1 MKPKNKMNA
10 IFRRSG
16 SCAALALLTVLLA
29 GSETTNAAAPLL
41 KRAFGPRTTAPV
53 YVANASAAVEG
64 EPLGTPVGAPT
75 KDASGANEAA
85 VSQFAV
91 VSSVVYPVGR
101 REVSWRDARG
111 TRLSALVFYPAAPP
125 VAGTKFSVVVYSHG
139 LGGSAERFAYL
150 GEAWAK
156 RGVVTIC
163 LRHPE
168 SDETVWRGKLR
179 PMGELKEAY
188 RHTWTAR
195 DRALAIRSALD
206 FLATTQNA
214 DGPLGRDLD
223 LNRVGV
229 AGNDLG
235 ALAALLVAG
244 QLPPDNGPS
253 LKDPRVAAVLALSP
267 PVYCD
272 QQQGRVVDSLID
284 APMATFAGTNDDGLV
299 GDVKAEQRRT
309 PFDCARGVDRMHV
322 TLQGG
327 DHMVYG
333 GHRFPTKQMNDA
345 PYQGAIRSASTLF
358 WRAYLCSDPEAAQ
371 ILRYAPDSSFMT
383 AARSERI
390 FENGLE

>member
-1 MKPKNKMNA
+1 MKPNDNFNA
-10 IFRRSG
+10 IFRRT
-16 SCAALALLTVLLA
+16 APRVALACWSVGVVGGGDWVKA
-29 GSETTNAAAPLL
+29 GTPNAASPI
-41 KRAFGPRTTAPV
+41 
-53 YVANASAAVEG
+53 YVASATENVDAEP
-64 EPLGTPVGAPT
+64 EPLGTPIDQPLGTPAKNEKEFATPT
-75 KDASGANEAA
+75 LE
-85 VSQFAV
+85 AV
-91 VSSVVYPVGR
+91 VSSVVYPVAR
-101 REVSWRDARG
+101 REVAWRDQRGARY
-111 TRLSALVFYPAAPP
+111 SALVFYPAAPP
-125 VAGTKFSVVVYSHG
+125 VAGSKFSVVVYSHG

-150 GEAWAK
+150 GEAWAA
-156 RGVVTIC
+156 RGVVTLC

-188 RHTWTAR
+188 RHSWTAR
-195 DRALAIRSALD
+195 DRATAIRSALD

-253 LKDPRVAAVLALSP
+253 LKDPRVAATLALSP

-272 QQQGRVVDSLID
+272 SRRGNVVYSLID
-284 APMATFAGTNDDGLV
+284 APLATFAGTNDDGLV

-309 PFDCARGVDRMHV
+309 PFDAARGVDRFHF

-333 GHRFPTKQMNDA
+333 GHRFPTKQTNDA
-345 PYQGAIRSASTLF
+345 RYQATIRSASTLF
-358 WRAYLCSDPEAAQ
+358 WRAYLCGDPDAAKA
-371 ILRYAPDSSFMT
+371 LRFAPDSAFMT

-390 FENGLE
+390 FEN

>member
-1 MKPKNKMNA
+1 MKPNDLFNA
-10 IFRRSG
+10 IFRRTAS
-16 SCAALALLTVLLA
+16 L
-29 GSETTNAAAPLL
+29 AAPLL
-41 KRAFGPRTTAPV
+41 TIAALGGVGEANGATSTALPTVRAPIYVATAPN
-53 YVANASAAVEG
+53 NAGAQ
-64 EPLGTPVGAPT
+64 PLGTPLATPGENATNAVV
-75 KDASGANEAA
+75 KEASP
-85 VSQFAV
+85 V
-91 VSSVVYPVGR
+91 VSSVKYPVAR
-101 REVSWRDARG
+101 REVAWRDARG
-111 TRLSALVFYPAAPP
+111 ALVSALVFYPAAPP
-125 VAGTKFSVVVYSHG
+125 IAGAKFSVVIYSHG

-150 GEAWAK
+150 GEAWAA
-156 RGVVTIC
+156 RGVVTLC

-188 RHTWTAR
+188 RHSWTAR

-253 LKDPRVAAVLALSP
+253 LKDPRVAATLALSP

-272 QQQGRVVDSLID
+272 RQQGRVVYSLLD
-284 APMATFAGTNDDGLV
+284 APFATFSGTNDDGVV
-299 GDVKAEQRRT
+299 GDVKAEQRRI
-309 PFDCARGVDRMHV
+309 PFDAARGVDRFHF

-333 GHRFPTKQMNDA
+333 GHRLPTKQTNDA
-345 PYQGAIRSASTLF
+345 RYQASIRSASTLF

-371 ILRYAPDSSFMT
+371 ALRFAPDSSFMAT
-383 AARSERI
+383 ATSERI
-390 FENGLE
+390 FEN

>member
-1 MKPKNKMNA
+1 MKPNDSFNA
-10 IFRRSG
+10 IFRRTAS
-16 SCAALALLTVLLA
+16 LATTFLLTVSLGGVGEA
-29 GSETTNAAAPLL
+29 NGATFNASPTASAPI
-41 KRAFGPRTTAPV
+41 
-53 YVANASAAVEG
+53 YVANNVGA
-64 EPLGTPVGAPT
+64 EPLGTPIGESAPT
-75 KDASGANEAA
+75 VAPETP
-85 VSQFAV
+85 AV
-91 VSSVVYPVGR
+91 VSSVKYPVAR

-111 TRLSALVFYPAAPP
+111 AQISALVFYPAAPP
-125 VAGTKFSVVVYSHG
+125 VAGAKFSVVVYSHG

-150 GEAWAK
+150 GEAWAA
-156 RGVVTIC
+156 RGVVTLC

-188 RHTWTAR
+188 RHSWTAR
-195 DRALAIRSALD
+195 DRATAIRSAID
-206 FLATTQNA
+206 FLTTTQNA

-253 LKDPRVAAVLALSP
+253 LKDPRVAATLALSP

-272 QQQGRVVDSLID
+272 RRHGRVVYSLID
-284 APMATFAGTNDDGLV
+284 APFATFAGTNDDGVV
-299 GDVKAEQRRT
+299 GDVKAPQRRI
-309 PFDCARGVDRMHV
+309 PFDCADGVDRFHF

-333 GHRFPTKQMNDA
+333 GHRFPTKQTNDA
-345 PYQGAIRSASTLF
+345 RHQATIRSASTLF
-358 WRAYLCSDPEAAQ
+358 WRAYLCADPEAAQ
-371 ILRYAPDSSFMT
+371 TLRSAPDASFMAT
-383 AARSERI
+383 ARSERI
-390 FENGLE
+390 FED

>member
-1 MKPKNKMNA
+1 MKPNDNFNA
-10 IFRRSG
+10 IFRRTASR
-16 SCAALALLTVLLA
+16 AALVCLSVGCVGGDWAKA
-29 GSETTNAAAPLL
+29 GTPNVPAPI
-41 KRAFGPRTTAPV
+41 
-53 YVANASAAVEG
+53 YVANAPTNVEAELAPLG
-64 EPLGTPVGAPT
+64 TSIDEPLGTPAKNEKEFAPST
-75 KDASGANEAA
+75 PTTA
-85 VSQFAV
+85 
-91 VSSVVYPVGR
+91 VSSVVYPVAR
-101 REVSWRDARG
+101 REVAWRDGRGARI
-111 TRLSALVFYPAAPP
+111 SALVFYPAAPP
-125 VAGTKFSVVVYSHG
+125 VANSKFSVVVYSHG

-150 GEAWAK
+150 GEAWAA
-156 RGVVTIC
+156 RGVVTLC

-168 SDETVWRGKLR
+168 SDESVWRGKLR

-188 RHTWTAR
+188 RHSWTAR
-195 DRALAIRSALD
+195 DRATAIRSALD

-272 QQQGRVVDSLID
+272 SRRGNVVYSLID
-284 APMATFAGTNDDGLV
+284 APLATFAGTNDDGVV

-309 PFDCARGVDRMHV
+309 PFDATRGVDRFHF

-333 GHRFPTKQMNDA
+333 GHRLPTKQTSDA
-345 PYQGAIRSASTLF
+345 RYQATIRSASTLF
-358 WRAYLCSDPEAAQ
+358 WRAYLCGDPDAAKT
-371 ILRYAPDSSFMT
+371 LRFAPDSAFMT

-390 FENGLE
+390 FEN

>member
-1 MKPKNKMNA
+1 MKTNDNLNA
-10 IFRRSG
+10 IFRQAASRV
-16 SCAALALLTVLLA
+16 ALATLSVGVFGA
-29 GSETTNAAAPLL
+29 DWVKGETPNAA
-41 KRAFGPRTTAPV
+41 TPV
-53 YVANASAAVEG
+53 YVANATATATVAS
-64 EPLGTPVGAPT
+64 EPLGTPIDEPLGAPA
-75 KDASGANEAA
+75 KAAKELASESAA
-85 VSQFAV
+85 AV
-91 VSSVVYPVGR
+91 VSSVVYPVAR
-101 REVSWRDARG
+101 REVAWRDKRG
-111 TRLSALVFYPAAPP
+111 TRISALVFYPAAPP
-125 VAGTKFSVVVYSHG
+125 VAGSKFSVVVYSHG

-150 GEAWAK
+150 GEAWAA
-156 RGVVTIC
+156 RGVVTLC

-168 SDETVWRGKLR
+168 SDESVWRGKLR

-188 RHTWTAR
+188 RHSWTAR

-223 LNRVGV
+223 LTRVGV

-253 LKDPRVAAVLALSP
+253 LKDSRVAATLALSP

-272 QQQGRVVDSLID
+272 SRRGNVVYSLID
-284 APMATFAGTNDDGLV
+284 APFATFAGTNDDGLV

-309 PFDCARGVDRMHV
+309 PFDAARGVDRFHF

-333 GHRFPTKQMNDA
+333 GHRFPGKQSNDA
-345 PYQGAIRSASTLF
+345 LYQATIRSASTLF
-358 WRAYLCSDPEAAQ
+358 WRAYLCDDPDAAKA
-371 ILRYAPDSSFMT
+371 LRFAPDSAFMT

-390 FENGLE
+390 FEN